1 MISHRSTNS
10 GMVNAPNSAPNAH
23 ELVERS
29 LPYQGYFSR
38 SSLLEPGLRRSLS
51 QSFPL
56 GDGYPYGGTRF
67 RAVLPR
73 LSSLQSVGSGQSRRD
88 ARHASRRLGP
98 EPTDRKGREARE
110 DRPEACSASSDRL
123 TTGKKEPG
131 AFCSRYLIHRSL
143 TTAGKPAKQL
153 RYHRASVLMCH
164 ASVSD
169 P

>member
-1 MISHRSTNS
+1 
-10 GMVNAPNSAPNAH
+10 MVNAPNSAPNAH

-38 SSLLEPGLRRSLS
+38 SSLLEPGLRHSLS

-56 GDGYPYGGTRF
+56 GGGYPYSETRIAPTLS
-67 RAVLPR
+67 RADR
-73 LSSLQSVGSGQSRRD
+73 LEG
-88 ARHASRRLGP
+88 
-98 EPTDRKGREARE
+98 RKARE